1 VPPKR
6 DKAVAMTSARSKMEG
21 VVLRSIHRAH
31 AVSSVEVLIRYGM
44 SNPER
49 MPQSKFTVCSE
60 RTVSDR
66 RESV

>member
-44 SNPER
+44 STPER
-49 MPQSKFTVCSE
+49 NATI
-60 RTVSDR
+60 
-66 RESV
+66 